1 MNANEIINEKQN
13 TNTSSTLTVLRLKY
27 FTSDNFINKF
37 DKVLIV
43 SIVIRDL
50 INLTK
55 EKENINMFYRTWF
68 TFDISLDQIK
78 SQFRMR
84 ISLVVLVGMIWQL
97 FVTFRITTEQIQLI
111 HQPCCAVCPDNKYF
125 LIWFGKSFK
134 TCWSGNHFFILIG
147 KIFENVD

>member
-37 DKVLIV
+37 DIVLIV

-55 EKENINMFYRTWF
+55 EKENINMFYRTY
-68 TFDISLDQIK
+68 
-78 SQFRMR
+78 
-84 ISLVVLVGMIWQL
+84 LVYI
-97 FVTFRITTEQIQLI
+97 RHI
-111 HQPCCAVCPDNKYF
+111 P
-125 LIWFGKSFK
+125 
-134 TCWSGNHFFILIG
+134 
-147 KIFENVD
+147 